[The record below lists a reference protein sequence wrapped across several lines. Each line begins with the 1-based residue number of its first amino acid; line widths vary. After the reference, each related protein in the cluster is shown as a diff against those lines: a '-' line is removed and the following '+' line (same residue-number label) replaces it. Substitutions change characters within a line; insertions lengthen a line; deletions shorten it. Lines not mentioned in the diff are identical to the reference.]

1 MGLSFAG
8 PQIAIDGL
16 VTTVQQL
23 KAVRLPDKD
32 RWDEVQ
38 ALEEAAEQE
47 EEVRAI
53 QEAKE
58 ALRAAAA
65 GIGKGKGAEGGE
77 GAKGGPVTIDTVAEA
92 VGEKG
97 KGGGKG
103 GS

>member
-1 MGLSFAG
+1 MN
-8 PQIAIDGL
+8 PQIVIDGL

-32 RWDEVQ
+32 RWEEVQ

-47 EEVRAI
+47 EEARAI

-65 GIGKGKGAEGGE
+65 GIGKGKGAES
-77 GAKGGPVTIDTVAEA
+77 GPVTIDTVAEA